1 MAGLD
6 GAPAETGIREIRE
19 KLARGELPS
28 ALQDLRVL
36 LARVPDDADAL
47 YLLAV
52 THRYTGDSEQALA
65 ALQRLKQIAPT
76 HSRAYQEEGHVHR
89 DAGRTPQALRAYTRA
104 VSLNPALEAS
114 LRERAK
120 LLSAE
125 GASEEAHTAAEQL
138 QALQRLPKALRAAMD
153 LAAQNKLLKAE
164 QLCRAFLKENPEHVE
179 GMRLLADIGV
189 RLGVLDDAE
198 FLLESA
204 LVFQPDHLPAQMEY
218 VQVLRKRQKF
228 QAALTHARAL
238 LATHPRN
245 LQIKSMCA
253 VEYMQTGD
261 YATALQLLDEV
272 LEHAPNDARTLVT
285 KGHALKTS
293 GRADDAIGLYRRAA
307 EQHPA
312 HGEAWYALANLKTYR
327 FNANEVRAMQALE
340 DNADW
345 GAMDRVYLNFAL
357 AKAFEDGGD
366 YENAFGRYAQGN
378 ALKKAQSR
386 YDADRM
392 HNELAAT
399 RRVCTA
405 EFFAGRSDYGAQ
417 IADPIF
423 IVGLPRAGSTLLE
436 QILSS
441 HSQVDGTLELPD
453 VPSLSQR
460 LRRRAGSNGYPNVL
474 RELSADECLAF
485 GEKYL
490 EDTHVHR
497 GEAPRFVDKMP
508 NNFRHIGLI
517 RLMLPDAKIIDA
529 RREPMACCFSGFKQL
544 FAEGQEFSYSLE
556 DLGRYYRDYVDLMT
570 HWNAV
575 LPGYVLR
582 VNHEDVVADLEHEVR
597 RVLAFCNLPFEE
609 ACLKYYETERNI
621 RTPSSEQVRQ
631 PIFRDG
637 VEQWRHFEP
646 WLAPLRTALDQEA

>member
-1 MAGLD
+1 
-6 GAPAETGIREIRE
+6 
-19 KLARGELPS
+19 
-28 ALQDLRVL
+28 
-36 LARVPDDADAL
+36 
-47 YLLAV
+47 
-52 THRYTGDSEQALA
+52 
-65 ALQRLKQIAPT
+65 
-76 HSRAYQEEGHVHR
+76 
-89 DAGRTPQALRAYTRA
+89 
-104 VSLNPALEAS
+104 
-114 LRERAK
+114 
-120 LLSAE
+120 
-125 GASEEAHTAAEQL
+125 
-138 QALQRLPKALRAAMD
+138 
-153 LAAQNKLLKAE
+153 
-164 QLCRAFLKENPEHVE
+164 
-179 GMRLLADIGV
+179 
-189 RLGVLDDAE
+189 
-198 FLLESA
+198 
-204 LVFQPDHLPAQMEY
+204 MEY

-228 QAALTHARAL
+228 QAALAHACAL
-238 LATHPRN
+238 LAKHPRN

-261 YATALQLLDEV
+261 YSTALQLLDEV

-307 EQHPA
+307 EHNPA
-312 HGEAWYALANLKTYR
+312 HGEAWYSLANLKTYR
-327 FNANEVRAMQALE
+327 FNTDEVRAMQALE
-340 DNADW
+340 DSADV

-366 YENAFGRYAQGN
+366 YETAFGCYAQGN

-386 YDADRM
+386 YNAGRM
-392 HNELAAT
+392 HDELAAT
-399 RRVCTA
+399 RRVCTG
-405 EFFAGRSDYGAQ
+405 EFFAERSDYGAQ
-417 IADPIF
+417 AADPIF

-460 LRRRAGSNGYPNVL
+460 LRRRAGSDGYPDVL
-474 RELSADECLAF
+474 GELRADECLAF

-490 EDTHVHR
+490 ADTRVHR

-517 RLMLPDAKIIDA
+517 RLMLPNAKIIDA

-556 DLGRYYRDYVDLMT
+556 DLGQYYRDYVDLMT

-597 RVLAFCNLPFEE
+597 RVLTFCDLPFED